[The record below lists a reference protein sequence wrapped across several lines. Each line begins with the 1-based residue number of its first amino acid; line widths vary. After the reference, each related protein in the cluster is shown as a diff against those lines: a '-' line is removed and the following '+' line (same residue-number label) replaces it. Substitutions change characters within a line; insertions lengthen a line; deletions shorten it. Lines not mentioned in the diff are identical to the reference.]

1 MGHVDHGKTSLL
13 DRIRDSR
20 VVSGEA
26 GGITQHI
33 GAYTVDVNDSKITF
47 LDTPG
52 HAAFTAMRARG
63 ANMTDVVVLVI
74 AADDGVMP
82 QTLEALKHAQ
92 AADVCIIIAMN
103 KMDLRSANPDKLK
116 QQLQEND
123 VMVEDWGGSIGCCPV
138 SAETGEGMEG
148 LLERILLESE
158 MLELKANFKKPAHGF
173 VVEAQMEAGMGPTAS
188 VIVKAGTLEVGNSML
203 CGKYWGR
210 VKALIND
217 QGVKVRSA
225 GPSMAVKVLGL
236 TNVPGA
242 GDEFEILENDKE
254 AKRLAEAIQSE
265 ERKLALA
272 GSSVPKNVTR

>member
-1 MGHVDHGKTSLL
+1 
-13 DRIRDSR
+13 
-20 VVSGEA
+20 
-26 GGITQHI
+26 
-33 GAYTVDVNDSKITF
+33 
-47 LDTPG
+47 
-52 HAAFTAMRARG
+52 MRARG

-158 MLELKANFKKPAHGF
+158 MLELKANPKKPL
-173 VVEAQMEAGMGPTAS
+173 S
-188 VIVKAGTLEVGNSML
+188 
-203 CGKYWGR
+203 
-210 VKALIND
+210 LIH
-217 QGVKVRSA
+217 
-225 GPSMAVKVLGL
+225 
-236 TNVPGA
+236 
-242 GDEFEILENDKE
+242 I
-254 AKRLAEAIQSE
+254 
-265 ERKLALA
+265 
-272 GSSVPKNVTR
+272 

>member
-1 MGHVDHGKTSLL
+1 MPPL
-13 DRIRDSR
+13 
-20 VVSGEA
+20 
-26 GGITQHI
+26 
-33 GAYTVDVNDSKITF
+33 
-47 LDTPG
+47 
-52 HAAFTAMRARG
+52 TAMRARG

-158 MLELKANFKKPAHGF
+158 MLELKANPKKPAHGF

-254 AKRLAEAIQSE
+254 AKRLAEAI
-265 ERKLALA
+265 LARSANLL
-272 GSSVPKNVTR
+272 